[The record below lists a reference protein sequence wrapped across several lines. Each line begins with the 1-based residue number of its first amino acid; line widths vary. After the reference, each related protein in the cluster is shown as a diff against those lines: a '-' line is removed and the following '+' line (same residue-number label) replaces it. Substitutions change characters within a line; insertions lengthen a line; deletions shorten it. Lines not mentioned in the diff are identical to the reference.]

1 MHFRDKYPFLVS
13 GQSSTYDKDFTSPRL
28 RINSEGKLVGR
39 HLSVFGSTD
48 MLRLG
53 ISSFGIS
60 PEEDCEGEE
69 CKLRP
74 LAQETELGVD
84 FCLTW
89 SIDPRREQHL

>member
-48 MLRLG
+48 RLRWGIGLP
-53 ISSFGIS
+53 ISS
-60 PEEDCEGEE
+60 EDDCEGEE
-69 CKLRP
+69 CKLTP
-74 LAQETELGVD
+74 LLAQETELGVD
-84 FCLTW
+84 VCLTW
-89 SIDPRREQHL
+89 NIDPRQEQHF